1 MYEILIVV
9 YLIVA
14 LALVGLVLIQQG
26 KGADMGASFGAGAS
40 ATLFGSSGAGNFLT
54 RSTAILA
61 TLFFVIS
68 IFLGSI
74 TANSSKTEDDLGGL
88 VPAAEAAKQVAPAD
102 GDVPAA
108 DKQDTDVPAEDGNKS
123 TDVPVN

>member
-14 LALVGLVLIQQG
+14 IALVGLVLIQQG

-88 VPAAEAAKQVAPAD
+88 IPAAEKQVAPAD
-102 GDVPAA
+102 DDVPAA
-108 DKQDTDVPAEDGNKS
+108 EKKDSDVPAEDGNKS

>member
-68 IFLGSI
+68 IFLGI
-74 TANSSKTEDDLGGL
+74 I
-88 VPAAEAAKQVAPAD
+88 P
-102 GDVPAA
+102 
-108 DKQDTDVPAEDGNKS
+108 
-123 TDVPVN
+123 